1 MTKQFRVSLNLKVCL
16 KSTFENGLSLTCAF
30 SLSQGITNAAFFF
43 SAISSQEKKKGSI
56 NDGSDNSEDD
66 QEASPIPITS
76 SQQLVDGNPTLVNKS
91 LWPAIT
97 YWLALTTPNG
107 APANPL
113 VVHRALLG
121 CGVGVTANQV
131 NNQLEN

>member
-1 MTKQFRVSLNLKVCL
+1 MDYHSHW
-16 KSTFENGLSLTCAF
+16 LSFFFC
-30 SLSQGITNAAFFF
+30 QGITNAAFFF
-43 SAISSQEKKKGSI
+43 SAISTQEKKKGSI
-56 NDGSDNSEDD
+56 NEESDDSEDD
-66 QEASPIPITS
+66 QETSSIPITS

-113 VVHRALLG
+113 VVHRALLD

-131 NNQLEN
+131 NHQLEH

>member
-1 MTKQFRVSLNLKVCL
+1 MCDKAISGKFEFKSFFEIGLN
-16 KSTFENGLSLTCAF
+16 ENGLSLTCAF

-56 NDGSDNSEDD
+56 NDESDNSEDD

-91 LWPAIT
+91 LWPT
-97 YWLALTTPNG
+97 
-107 APANPL
+107 
-113 VVHRALLG
+113 
-121 CGVGVTANQV
+121 QDF
-131 NNQLEN
+131 